1 MIANVRPIKVF
12 TGKTSRPLAEDICR
26 ELGIDAEKCLMLQHM
41 SLSHH
46 YEPEFGSPKKPL
58 FPEAEMLHYLDMTDA
73 KMFDM
78 EDALKTVEP
87 GGFSE
92 RVYTLDNRKLYKRTF

>member
-1 MIANVRPIKVF
+1 MNRY
-12 TGKTSRPLAEDICR
+12 
-26 ELGIDAEKCLMLQHM
+26 DAEGLTKELFDYATRTVFSEPQVDDT
-41 SLSHH
+41 
-46 YEPEFGSPKKPL
+46 YTEPEFGSPKKPL

-78 EDALKTVEP
+78 EDALGNVEP

-92 RVYTLDNRKLYKRTF
+92 RVFTLDNRRLYKRTF